1 VYSCDG
7 LEWQAVTWVWDVVH
21 AEPVKWRA
29 SGSRRADFWGLDV
42 DPEGVKLCLGE
53 VLAEYGIDVPLH
65 TLVVGADRSIDGLI
79 TAVEIDSATAWMAK
93 DACQRIGEQFWR
105 LRSSLLRRSGYSIWQ

>member
-1 VYSCDG
+1 
-7 LEWQAVTWVWDVVH
+7 VWDVVH